1 MRKFGFVYL
10 RDLTIA
16 LSVKELKSKYKSAT
30 LGFLWVLLN
39 PLLQMLAL
47 SLVFTFFVKI
57 EINNY
62 PVFAFSG
69 LLPWT
74 FFALSLQT
82 GTTSLINNR
91 EIIKKTYFPRELLP
105 ISSVLAHLFAFIPA
119 ILLLLVFVLVTQ
131 GLSFSIFLL
140 IPLIILQTLLLISL
154 SLFLSSLDIYYRD
167 VSYLLQALLVIWFY
181 ITPVFY
187 SISFVPQKY
196 LGLYILNPM
205 VGIISSYQS
214 ILLNTPL
221 PSFTA
226 LAVSIMETLLLTII
240 GIFVFRKRSAYFAD
254 WI

>member
-62 PVFAFSG
+62 PVFVFSG

-196 LGLYILNPM
+196 LGFYIINPM

-214 ILLNTPL
+214 IFLNTPL
-221 PSFTA
+221 PSLTA
-226 LAVSIMETLLLTII
+226 VAVSVVETLLFAVI
-240 GIFVFRKRSAYFAD
+240 GVFVFRKRSAYFAD

>member
-1 MRKFGFVYL
+1 VRKFGFVYL

-62 PVFAFSG
+62 PVFVFSG